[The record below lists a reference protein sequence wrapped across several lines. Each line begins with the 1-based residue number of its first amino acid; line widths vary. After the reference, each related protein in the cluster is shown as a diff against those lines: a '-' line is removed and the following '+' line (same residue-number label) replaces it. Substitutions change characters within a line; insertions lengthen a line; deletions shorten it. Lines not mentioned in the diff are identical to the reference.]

1 MSYRTNRKTQT
12 KFPVDT
18 ERIQVTRLG
27 TRLHPTVEIPWNIE
41 ARTKDGRKFNLRVMA
56 ISRAEALQQAH
67 EKFPLITIRR
77 IYKGRI
83 ATARRIGGRVRRTAE
98 ALGRTAERIERALE
112 GPEGEDG
119 ESLL

>member
-1 MSYRTNRKTQT
+1 MSMRTNRKTRNV
-12 KFPVDT
+12 FPT
-18 ERIQVTRLG
+18 ERVQVTRLG

-83 ATARRIGGRVRRTAE
+83 ATARRVAGRLSRTAE
-98 ALGRTAERIERALE
+98 RIGRTAERLLE
-112 GPEGEDG
+112 GSEEEQREAG